1 MRLLATAQAKVGL
14 FALLL
19 LVLIFGSGQ
28 SASADTLNLG
38 ASNWTA
44 NGTLTTSGGSS
55 GTWTLTFDFVNGTSN
70 TVDINSFA
78 VQLFNAGPTES
89 FSVTSAT
96 LNGGSL
102 GVWEY
107 FADTKVNNGSSANCS
122 TNTVKGWLCAD
133 TGQPTLSP
141 YAIGSGQ
148 TASFVFSGTYSNTSA
163 VSPLD
168 LMASGC
174 LVAGTCMLDGGT
186 TNANKWAV
194 SAPMVSVTTSVPE
207 PSSLTLVG
215 IGLLAVGLLIGRRGL
230 ADRFATS

>member
-1 MRLLATAQAKVGL
+1 MRFLTTARAKVGL

-19 LVLIFGSGQ
+19 LVLIFGLGQ

-44 NGTLTTSGGSS
+44 NATLTTSGGTS

-70 TVDINSFA
+70 TVDVNSFG
-78 VQLFNAGPTES
+78 VQLFNAGPSES
-89 FSVTSAT
+89 FAVTSAT

-107 FADTKVNNGSSANCS
+107 FADNKLNNGSSPTCS
-122 TNTVKGWLCAD
+122 SNTIKGWLCAD

-163 VSPLD
+163 ISPLD

-186 TNANKWAV
+186 SNANKWAV
-194 SAPMVSVTTSVPE
+194 SAPMVSVTTNVPE
-207 PSSLTLVG
+207 PSSLTLVA